1 MSQSLESESLS
12 RAAVAIRYDS
22 VLLHVEPGLA
32 SSRRVEIAA
41 GLARRFGG
49 RVIGLGAEALEPPT
63 AVDPYSGQLV
73 AELVVQM
80 TRQIDA
86 DLKNAEQAFA
96 RDAAGVQS
104 EWRVTQATPNRALA
118 AEARAADLIVMGAQ
132 AERSSNVY
140 RSADPAEVVMTAG
153 RPVLV
158 APAGAA
164 HLKAEKVIV
173 AWKDTRESRRA
184 VADALPFLLRADEVI
199 VQAVCAEDAAE
210 ACEAQTQDVAEALRR
225 RGVPARANVTA
236 APDASVADELL
247 AEAAARGADL
257 IVMGAYGHSRMAEW
271 VFGGVTRTVLA
282 DPQVYLLLS
291 H

>member
-1 MSQSLESESLS
+1 MSQTLESESVS
-12 RAAVAIRYDS
+12 RAATAIRYDS
-22 VLLHVEPGLA
+22 VLVHVEPGLA

-80 TRQIDA
+80 TRQIEA
-86 DLKNAEQAFA
+86 DLKSAEQAFD
-96 RDAAGVQS
+96 RDAAGTTS
-104 EWRVTQATPNRALA
+104 EWRVAQATPNRALA

-158 APAGAA
+158 APAGAGQ
-164 HLKAEKVIV
+164 LRAEKIIV

-199 VQAVCAEDAAE
+199 VQAVCAEDAVE
-210 ACEAQTQDVAEALRR
+210 AAQAQTEDVAEALRR
-225 RGVPARANVTA
+225 RGVPARANVTV
-236 APDASVADELL
+236 APDAGVADELL
-247 AEAAARGADL
+247 AGAAAAGADL

-271 VFGGVTRTVLA
+271 AFGGVTRTLLG